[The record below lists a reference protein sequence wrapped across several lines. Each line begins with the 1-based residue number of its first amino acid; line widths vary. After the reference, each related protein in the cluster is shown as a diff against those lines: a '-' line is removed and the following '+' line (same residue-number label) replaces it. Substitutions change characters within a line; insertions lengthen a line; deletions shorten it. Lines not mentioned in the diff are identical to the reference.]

1 MKKSLA
7 TLFRFSPFLPL
18 SFFSAFAFWHGVPTN
33 ERWIA
38 AFELAALIGLIQL
51 TVAFFQPKAIN
62 RLVLGG
68 NIYLIVGGVCAFFQ
82 YWPIFKLYNLCQE
95 SAIIGLMLAV
105 GLGATLFTPSGFIAV
120 ESTNKSEVLKASYI
134 LLFATSIVLLCTIIF
149 RGKILYSMIIPILCL
164 LLLQNFL
171 IKRLERKNV

>member
-7 TLFRFSPFLPL
+7 TLFKYSPFLPL
-18 SFFSAFAFWHGVPTN
+18 SFFSVFAFWHGVPTN

-38 AFELAALIGLIQL
+38 AFELAALIRLIQL
-51 TVAFFQPKAIN
+51 TVAFFQQKAIN

-82 YWPIFKLYNLCQE
+82 YWSIFKLYNLCQE
-95 SAIIGLMLAV
+95 SAIIGLMLVV
-105 GLGATLFTPSGFIAV
+105 GLGATLFTPAGFIAV
-120 ESTNKSEVLKASYI
+120 ESTNKYEVLKASYI
-134 LLFATSIVLLCTIIF
+134 MLFATSLVLLCTIVF
-149 RGKILYSMIIPILCL
+149 RGKILYSMVIPIIFL

-171 IKRLERKNV
+171 IRKIERKNV